1 LTKIS
6 KRIIAALLLVL
17 FAFSLVLILSQNSWL
32 FSGIPTNSKSASQT
46 TVLMSDDCSPVLC
59 ASSISQMRTF
69 YADSLFWEFSAN
81 STGQVCQTSSDGI
94 IWSAATDIVNAPD
107 INSENSTFSIYYNPS
122 TNTLYYVAT
131 FSGANKFQVRWG
143 TLSSSGCGSINWSIT
158 QMNETSLYAW
168 PTLPTIT
175 QDSYGD
181 VWVSLGSHSGTTEYN
196 EIWRCSRPIT
206 SCTWTLNHTFTK
218 ANSSTQFFGILNN
231 LGSGHISDSLGCT
244 GDAPTCAPAKVNVS
258 TWNGSAWN
266 SLHTVTGDPVY
277 ADSGNIIS
285 VGNTLYGVF
294 PIAGSLGYKADFWS
308 CSFPCSTS
316 NDSILLNNAY
326 AEALTASSSTNITSA
341 TLWLTVWAQ
350 NKTTLWIQ
358 NSTDGGSTWS
368 SPTTL
373 VNGIHWA
380 HGNSLNIF
388 PYLQNDSIG
397 MMWESGST
405 KVQPFRLYYTV
416 YRPFSNLSTSTVAT
430 LISTSIGD
438 SSPTT

>member
-1 LTKIS
+1 
-6 KRIIAALLLVL
+6 
-17 FAFSLVLILSQNSWL
+17 
-32 FSGIPTNSKSASQT
+32 
-46 TVLMSDDCSPVLC
+46 
-59 ASSISQMRTF
+59 
-69 YADSLFWEFSAN
+69 
-81 STGQVCQTSSDGI
+81 
-94 IWSAATDIVNAPD
+94 
-107 INSENSTFSIYYNPS
+107 
-122 TNTLYYVAT
+122 
-131 FSGANKFQVRWG
+131 
-143 TLSSSGCGSINWSIT
+143 
-158 QMNETSLYAW
+158 
-168 PTLPTIT
+168 
-175 QDSYGD
+175 
-181 VWVSLGSHSGTTEYN
+181 
-196 EIWRCSRPIT
+196 
-206 SCTWTLNHTFTK
+206 
-218 ANSSTQFFGILNN
+218 
-231 LGSGHISDSLGCT
+231 
-244 GDAPTCAPAKVNVS
+244 
-258 TWNGSAWN
+258 
-266 SLHTVTGDPVY
+266 
-277 ADSGNIIS
+277 
-285 VGNTLYGVF
+285 
-294 PIAGSLGYKADFWS
+294 
-308 CSFPCSTS
+308 
-316 NDSILLNNAY
+316 LNNAY